1 MSEYLDAIS
10 RLEAPERPPM
20 VKYIQKIPF
29 MDYPQHDS
37 EKDWNRVLAQGRN
50 SRLPKYSIS
59 QRFNITELDLGQTVY
74 NFDLD
79 KTFITAVGDRKS
91 IAVRTINFN
100 TDSVIEKFTFTFSL
114 DFSLGDTLYIDDDV
128 KSMDNDKNYFADEI
142 TKKEYTVKS
151 NKKLLNII
159 ADALVES
166 FTKLLN
172 ENGINKNDVVKSL
185 NIDVKNKTIT
195 LEVKHV
201 RKDTDAT
208 AAKFNFCIG
217 CQDGDEDKFLFDDAH
232 GWSNRGV
239 TPTCVNDNENKCC
252 KFIYNFESY
261 IQTLFIP
268 AAVCST
274 INPYSIQ
281 NIIGS
286 PEEYHDML
294 NKIFP
299 YDRQNS
305 FQLWFNDAD
314 GNRILNKNITGYLD
328 LELIVDNSNNLN
340 LEI

>member
-29 MDYPQHDS
+29 MEYPQHDS
-37 EKDWNRVLAQGRN
+37 EKEWNRVLAQGRN

-114 DFSLGDTLYIDDDV
+114 DLNILETFYIDDDL
-128 KSMDNDKNYFADEI
+128 KTTDNLKNYFADEI
-142 TKKEYTVKS
+142 NSKEYSVKS
-151 NKKLLNII
+151 NKHLLNII

-166 FTKLLN
+166 FTNLLKDYKFD
-172 ENGINKNDVVKSL
+172 KNDVVKSL
-185 NIDVKNKTIT
+185 NIDVKNMTIT
-195 LEVKHV
+195 LEVKHL
-201 RKDTDAT
+201 RKGTDAG
-208 AAKFNFCIG
+208 AAEFNFCIG

-232 GWSNRGV
+232 IWTNRHV
-239 TPTCVNDNENKCC
+239 TPTCVNDDVNKCC
-252 KFIYNFESY
+252 KFIYNFEPY
-261 IQTLFIP
+261 IQSLFIP
-268 AAVCST
+268 TAVCST

-294 NKIFP
+294 NKIYP

-305 FQLWFNDAD
+305 FQLWFNDAE
-314 GNRILNKNITGYLD
+314 GKRILNKNITGYLD